1 MCPGG
6 QKRANGGVLY
16 AKFCLLQAYF
26 CGLWRSSSGG
36 PPRRAGASLPAPWRP
51 PARRAPRPAAAR
63 NAAAPAMP
71 SSLLSLPSSSLLS
84 SSSIVLFYFIPTAS
98 INPGTAYPS
107 ESSEPIIRL
116 NLLLSRRIKKFIIN
130 ARIEQSIAEIIPRNS
145 VFEAVIKNFWSKK
158 FRL

>member
-1 MCPGG
+1 MLILSYPDSI
-6 QKRANGGVLY
+6 AEFDSAYDLMTY
-16 AKFCLLQAYF
+16 ATIKPIRL
-26 CGLWRSSSGG
+26 
-36 PPRRAGASLPAPWRP
+36 PVNTISLP
-51 PARRAPRPAAAR
+51 
-63 NAAAPAMP
+63 
-71 SSLLSLPSSSLLS
+71 LKTDLS
-84 SSSIVLFYFIPTAS
+84 SQTNNCTIPTAS

-107 ESSEPIIRL
+107 ERSELIIRL